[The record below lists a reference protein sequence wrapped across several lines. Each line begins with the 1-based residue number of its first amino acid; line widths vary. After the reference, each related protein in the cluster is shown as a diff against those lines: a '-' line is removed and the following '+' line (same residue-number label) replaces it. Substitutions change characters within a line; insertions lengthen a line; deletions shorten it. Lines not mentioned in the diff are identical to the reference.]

1 MFLFNNFA
9 SSNHT
14 CVYTSDAGGPLYQGD
29 IEVGYRLNIGSGT
42 YNIALPHTLLQSYI
56 IKPCYKSEKSF

>member
-42 YNIALPHTLLQSYI
+42 YNIALPHCCSPI
-56 IKPCYKSEKSF
+56 